1 MTVKEETRDIVLRN
15 ASIIDTVAGAVNA
28 NQSLLLKDGKIAAIG
43 SDVEGGD
50 GVREIDASGRFVM
63 PGLCDA
69 HVHATA
75 ITADFAALKAMPP
88 SYVAQRSGRQLE
100 DMLTRGFTTV
110 RDAGGA
116 DYGLAQAVEEGL
128 IDGPRLL
135 FCGHALSQTGGHADV
150 RGPGQQELDQCM
162 CCSGFGHVCD
172 GTTEVLKAAR
182 DEIRRGATHLKV
194 MASGGVASPTDRIT
208 STQFSDDELRAIVG
222 EAEAALIP
230 VMAHCY
236 TARAINKA
244 IRCGVRSIEHGNLLD
259 ESSVKLMLEHGTY
272 LVPTLVIYKALV
284 EEGVDAGMPAH
295 LVEKTWQVLD
305 AGIGALKL
313 AYEAGVN
320 IAFGTDLL
328 GQMQRRQNEEFAIRT
343 QVVSNADVIRQAT
356 VNAADLFNMADRIG
370 RVEEGFDADL
380 IVLDGNPL
388 EDIGVLVAPLD
399 HLELVMREGRVAR
412 TKI

>member
-1 MTVKEETRDIVLRN
+1 MGDETHRIRLSN
-15 ASIIDTVAGAVNA
+15 ANVVDTVDGTILEGCHILIEGDRIVAVKRDPVGAEGDR
-28 NQSLLLKDGKIAAIG
+28 QIDLGGKYL
-43 SDVEGGD
+43 
-50 GVREIDASGRFVM
+50 M

-75 ITADFAALKAMPP
+75 ITADFAALKAMPT
-88 SYVAQRSGRQLE
+88 SYVAFRSSQMLE
-100 DMLTRGFTTV
+100 DMLSRGFTTV

-116 DYGLAQAVEEGL
+116 DFGLARAVEEGL
-128 IDGPRLL
+128 VSGPRLL
-135 FCGHALSQTGGHADV
+135 FCGHALSQTGGHGDL
-150 RGPGQQELDQCM
+150 RGPGQQELDQCF
-162 CCSGFGHVCD
+162 CCSGLGHVCD
-172 GTTEVLKAAR
+172 GTPEVLKAAR
-182 DEIRRGATHLKV
+182 EEIRRGATHLKV

-236 TARAINKA
+236 TARAINRA

-272 LVPTLVIYKALV
+272 LVPTLVIYRALV
-284 EEGVDAGMPAH
+284 DEGVDAGMPAH
-295 LVEKTWQVLD
+295 LVEKTWEVLD
-305 AGIGALKL
+305 AGMNALKL
-313 AYEAGVN
+313 AYDAGVK

-328 GQMQRRQNEEFAIRT
+328 GQMQRRQNEEFTIRT

-356 VNAADLFNMADRIG
+356 VNAADLFNMGDRIG
-370 RVEEGFDADL
+370 QVREGFLADL

-388 EDIGVLVAPLD
+388 QDIGVLADPAAHLD
-399 HLELVMREGRVAR
+399 LVIKGGQVAR
-412 TKI
+412 SKSA